1 MTAGTAEKVWRLLD
15 KRVTPAAGA
24 VLTYLAY
31 RAHYED
37 GRCAW
42 PSVETIAECC
52 FISVKTVQRSI
63 ALLIELGYVRE
74 NPNQQWNQLNPETG
88 EWKRKGYRTV
98 VYDVLTE
105 RMTTVRTP
113 REERARDRAAMSEV
127 AAGPEGAGGVGQN
140 VAPDG
145 SLEIQGNHD
154 ADRMSPLMDGSGQNV
169 RESGQNVALLTSD
182 KQLPPTPTGCPPAS
196 GESPK
201 QEDDRSGED
210 TGREPGAAPAADA
223 GGDARRVCAHL
234 AGARRAAGLTCPDA
248 TGRDLAAVARLL
260 ERVRAGG
267 SADPVARVCS
277 AVDWAMGAAGGGY
290 WRRRLRSGRRLADGW
305 DELVDDMT
313 LTQDRTTTQ
322 PSSDAVSCAAGHRA
336 DCGHVRGVG
345 EAAEFREQYPV
356 FSARHAHD
364 AHLAELAGRGLSQAE
379 LRMVLRGLL
388 REDAQAQRVRAEQAA
403 RDKARVQR
411 ELAEARARNGGS
423 MFTAARTAGRGGA
436 A

>member
-1 MTAGTAEKVWRLLD
+1 MTAGTAEKVFRLRD
-15 KRVTPAAGA
+15 KRLKPAAA
-24 VLTYLAY
+24 LVLIHLAY

-37 GRCAW
+37 GRYAW
-42 PSVETIAECC
+42 PSLDSIAQAC
-52 FISVKTVQRSI
+52 FISRASVARGLEQLK
-63 ALLIELGYVRE
+63 ELGYVRVS
-74 NPNQQWNQLNPETG
+74 PNQRWNEYDAETG
-88 EWKRKGYRTV
+88 EWRRKSYRTT

-105 RMTTVRTP
+105 NFRDVVSP
-113 REERARDRAAMSEV
+113 SEERCADEAVMDMDPVGEVGEGSQFETSHFETPEDARGLNLHGLPSQSATQITKE
-127 AAGPEGAGGVGQN
+127 Q
-140 VAPDG
+140 
-145 SLEIQGNHD
+145 
-154 ADRMSPLMDGSGQNV
+154 
-169 RESGQNVALLTSD
+169 
-182 KQLPPTPTGCPPAS
+182 QLPPTPTGCPPAS

-210 TGREPGAAPAADA
+210 TGREPGAAPA
-223 GGDARRVCAHL
+223 RCAHTRRASPPASA

>member
-105 RMTTVRTP
+105 HMTTVRTP

-127 AAGPEGAGGVGQN
+127 AAGPEDDGGVGQN

-182 KQLPPTPTGCPPAS
+182 KQLPPTPTGYPPAS
-196 GESPK
+196 GESPDS
-201 QEDDRSGED
+201 EDSGSDSGDSESATVGTAGSEP
-210 TGREPGAAPAADA
+210 TGDDLLADA
-223 GGDARRVCAHL
+223 CTVCSRL
-234 AGARRAAGLTCPDA
+234 ESARRAVGLSADPGSRRDLRAVVGLLSRLRDSGVAEPVALVGLIVDWTASHRFWSRRIRSGRGLASHFDELMDERRIDERAAVPDSA
-248 TGRDLAAVARLL
+248 TGMAPVSDSHRHSFACVHTLTVLGVDRAGVDTDPRLL
-260 ERVRAGG
+260 ELACALAVRLNDGLEPA
-267 SADPVARVCS
+267 AALDAAR
-277 AVDWAMGAAGGGY
+277 DDLRGRRE
-290 WRRRLRSGRRLADGW
+290 RRRREREER
-305 DELVDDMT
+305 E
-313 LTQDRTTTQ
+313 
-322 PSSDAVSCAAGHRA
+322 RA
-336 DCGHVRGVG
+336 D
-345 EAAEFREQYPV
+345 
-356 FSARHAHD
+356 
-364 AHLAELAGRGLSQAE
+364 AE
-379 LRMVLRGLL
+379 LR
-388 REDAQAQRVRAEQAA
+388 RVR
-403 RDKARVQR
+403 
-411 ELAEARARNGGS
+411 EANGGS
-423 MFTAARTAGRGGA
+423 MMAAVRCR
-436 A
+436 

>member
-1 MTAGTAEKVWRLLD
+1 VTAGTAEKVWRLLD

-182 KQLPPTPTGCPPAS
+182 KQLPPTPTGYPPAS
-196 GESPK
+196 GESPE
-201 QEDDRSGED
+201 QGDGRSGED
-210 TGREPGAAPAADA
+210 TGRGPGVAPTSDA

-234 AGARRAAGLTCPDA
+234 AGVRRAAGLTCPDA

-260 ERVRAGG
+260 ERLRAAGV
-267 SADPVARVCS
+267 ADPVARVCS

-313 LTQDRTTTQ
+313 LARDRSATQ
-322 PSSDAVSCAAGHRA
+322 PSPAAVSCTAGHRA
-336 DCGHVRGVG
+336 DCEHMRGIG
-345 EAAEFREQYPV
+345 EAAEFVQRYPSFAV
-356 FSARHAHD
+356 RHAHD
-364 AHLAELAGRGLSQAE
+364 RRLAALADDGLSRTE
-379 LRMVLRGLL
+379 LCTVLRGLL
-388 REDAQAQRVRAEQAA
+388 REDAQAQRVRAEQEA
-403 RDKARVQR
+403 REKARIQQEVA
-411 ELAEARARNGGS
+411 AERARRGGS
-423 MFTAARTAGRGGA
+423 MFIGSRTYRGGA

>member
-52 FISVKTVQRSI
+52 FVSVKTVQRSI

-127 AAGPEGAGGVGQN
+127 VAGPENADGMGQN

-182 KQLPPTPTGCPPAS
+182 KQLPPSPSGYPPAS
-196 GESPK
+196 GESPE
-201 QEDDRSGED
+201 QGDGRSGED
-210 TGREPGAAPAADA
+210 AGVVSVMDPAVDA

-248 TGRDLAAVARLL
+248 MKRDLVAVDRLL
-260 ERVRAGG
+260 ERLRAGG
-267 SADPVARVCS
+267 VADPVARVCS
-277 AVDWAMGAAGGGY
+277 VVDWAMGPGGDW
-290 WRRRLRSGRRLADGW
+290 WRRRLRSGRRLADGF
-305 DELVDDMT
+305 DELMDDMT
-313 LTQDRTTTQ
+313 LAGNRSATQ
-322 PSSDAVSCAAGHRA
+322 PSPAAASCTAGHRA
-336 DCGHVRGVG
+336 DCEHVRDVG
-345 EAAEFREQYPV
+345 EADEFREQYPV

-364 AHLAELAGRGLSQAE
+364 RRLAELADQGLSQAE

-388 REDAQAQRVRAEQAA
+388 REDAQAQRVQAEQAA
-403 RDKARVQR
+403 RDRARVQR

>member
-1 MTAGTAEKVWRLLD
+1 M
-15 KRVTPAAGA
+15 
-24 VLTYLAY
+24 
-31 RAHYED
+31 
-37 GRCAW
+37 
-42 PSVETIAECC
+42 
-52 FISVKTVQRSI
+52 
-63 ALLIELGYVRE
+63 
-74 NPNQQWNQLNPETG
+74 
-88 EWKRKGYRTV
+88 
-98 VYDVLTE
+98 
-105 RMTTVRTP
+105 
-113 REERARDRAAMSEV
+113 
-127 AAGPEGAGGVGQN
+127 
-140 VAPDG
+140 
-145 SLEIQGNHD
+145 
-154 ADRMSPLMDGSGQNV
+154 
-169 RESGQNVALLTSD
+169 
-182 KQLPPTPTGCPPAS
+182 
-196 GESPK
+196 
-201 QEDDRSGED
+201 
-210 TGREPGAAPAADA
+210 
-223 GGDARRVCAHL
+223 
-234 AGARRAAGLTCPDA
+234 
-248 TGRDLAAVARLL
+248 ARLL

>member
-127 AAGPEGAGGVGQN
+127 AAGPEGAGVVGQN

-196 GESPK
+196 GESPE
-201 QEDDRSGED
+201 QEDGRSGED
-210 TGREPGAAPAADA
+210 TGGEPGVAPAADA

-234 AGARRAAGLTCPDA
+234 ADARRASELTCPDA

-260 ERVRAGG
+260 ERVRSAGV
-267 SADPVARVCS
+267 ADPVARVCA
-277 AVDWAMGAAGGGY
+277 AVDWAMGVAGGGY
-290 WRRRLRSGRRLADGW
+290 WRRRLRSGRRLADEF

-313 LTQDRTTTQ
+313 LAQNRSATQ
-322 PSSDAVSCAAGHRA
+322 PSQAAVPCTSGHRE
-336 DCGHVRGVG
+336 DCEHVRGIG
-345 EAAEFREQYPV
+345 EADEFRERYPV

-364 AHLAELAGRGLSQAE
+364 RRLAELAGHGLSQAE

-388 REDAQAQRVRAEQAA
+388 REDAQAQRVQAEQAA
-403 RDKARVQR
+403 RDKARVQQ

-423 MFTAARTAGRGGA
+423 MFTARTAGRGGA

>member
-1 MTAGTAEKVWRLLD
+1 MTAGTAEKVFRLRD
-15 KRVTPAAGA
+15 KRLKPAAA
-24 VLTYLAY
+24 LVLIHLAY

-37 GRCAW
+37 GRYAW
-42 PSVETIAECC
+42 PSLDSIAQAC
-52 FISVKTVQRSI
+52 FISRASVARGLEQLK
-63 ALLIELGYVRE
+63 ELGYVRVS
-74 NPNQQWNQLNPETG
+74 PNQRWNEYDAETG
-88 EWKRKGYRTV
+88 EWRRKSYRTT

-105 RMTTVRTP
+105 NFRDVVSP
-113 REERARDRAAMSEV
+113 SEERCADEAVMDMDPVGEVGEGSQFETSHFETPEDARGLNLHGLPSQSATQITKE
-127 AAGPEGAGGVGQN
+127 Q
-140 VAPDG
+140 
-145 SLEIQGNHD
+145 
-154 ADRMSPLMDGSGQNV
+154 
-169 RESGQNVALLTSD
+169 
-182 KQLPPTPTGCPPAS
+182 QLPPTPTGCPPAS

-201 QEDDRSGED
+201 LEDDRSGED
-210 TGREPGAAPAADA
+210 TGREPGAAPAADS